1 MDTRTILLCCSV
13 PTSVNDSVLL
23 ENFVVAFSENL
34 SSGKF
39 FDLSMID
46 ILYIGILFRVVSVPV
61 LNFCLMLQKAETVF
75 LEKVFFAKTF
85 RFKELPSV
93 MNSDFILGVPL
104 EIPVFIRCN

>member
-1 MDTRTILLCCSV
+1 M
-13 PTSVNDSVLL
+13 NDSVLL

-46 ILYIGILFRVVSVPV
+46 ILYIGIFFHVVSVPV
-61 LNFCLMLQKAETVF
+61 LDFCLMLQKAETVF